1 MAFFFTSWELGC
13 PIRRQCHWG
22 LPFSPVRTMWKA
34 CPDSAALDL
43 LGVQGSD
50 PGYCL
55 LTWSSPWLV
64 ILGWRQTCL
73 VTMDF
78 SDDLDSWWTLD
89 TIPKSAL
96 LDLLQYCDIVPWPA
110 AQAIPLRSRLPISLG
125 AASCCC
131 SLTPISLCFLGCFC
145 RGTSKNI
152 LQEVCVSSAA
162 AYQLVCTGFPG
173 PTHWRHESIQA
184 SSG

>member
-1 MAFFFTSWELGC
+1 MAFFFTSWGLGC
-13 PIRRQCHWG
+13 PILRQCHWG

-43 LGVQGSD
+43 VGVHG
-50 PGYCL
+50 
-55 LTWSSPWLV
+55 TVWPWLLSPDL
-64 ILGWRQTCL
+64 ILTLTCNPGL
-73 VTMDF
+73 MSDLPCNYGLLWWSGILMD
-78 SDDLDSWWTLD
+78 
-89 TIPKSAL
+89 PKSAL

-162 AYQLVCTGFPG
+162 AYQLVCTRFPG